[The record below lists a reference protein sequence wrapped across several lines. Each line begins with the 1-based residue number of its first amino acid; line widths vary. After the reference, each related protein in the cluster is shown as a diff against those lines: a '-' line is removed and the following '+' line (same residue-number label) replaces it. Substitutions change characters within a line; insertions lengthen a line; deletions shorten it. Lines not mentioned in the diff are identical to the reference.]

1 MSKHAENVYLKR
13 KLGEKMGFKYLL
25 SSITPL
31 ILVFLIVGVLS
42 FSLTFIIS
50 FSDAID
56 RMIVILGSG
65 SISTYEEVPLSM
77 LPEGSSVDYVKTGE
91 GILYSENGE
100 SLAYLKGF
108 DEGYFDSER
117 GSAMNLVE
125 DASLNGNTL
134 YVSASLSRS
143 LSLEIGDRLTLL
155 LYEEDKNRTRPLLMT
170 IKGVFDSGYAQLDKY
185 LAYVDNSVLSS
196 SGSYEVL
203 IPAGEDVDEVSNAL
217 IDNGIF
223 ASTYKE
229 NYSALYTNVQ
239 SSIQILYIILLAVA
253 LLSAFFS
260 SDIARVYLD
269 RDKMDIAALMML
281 GMEEKRIRLLYS
293 KLTLISVLIASLA
306 GTIAGIALSHM
317 TPWMVGKIAEADPA
331 LLEYY
336 ITGFEIRVPYL
347 MIGAMIVIMLLI
359 SYVTLHC
366 SMKRIKS
373 GNLASLVE
381 NE

>member
-1 MSKHAENVYLKR
+1 
-13 KLGEKMGFKYLL
+13 
-25 SSITPL
+25 
-31 ILVFLIVGVLS
+31 
-42 FSLTFIIS
+42 
-50 FSDAID
+50 
-56 RMIVILGSG
+56 
-65 SISTYEEVPLSM
+65 
-77 LPEGSSVDYVKTGE
+77 
-91 GILYSENGE
+91 
-100 SLAYLKGF
+100 
-108 DEGYFDSER
+108 
-117 GSAMNLVE
+117 
-125 DASLNGNTL
+125 
-134 YVSASLSRS
+134 
-143 LSLEIGDRLTLL
+143 RLTLL

-229 NYSALYTNVQ
+229 NYSGLYTNVQ

-317 TPWMVGKIAEADPA
+317 TPWMVGKIAEADPV

-336 ITGFEIRVPYL
+336 ITGFEIRIPYL

>member
-134 YVSASLSRS
+134 YVSA
-143 LSLEIGDRLTLL
+143 
-155 LYEEDKNRTRPLLMT
+155 
-170 IKGVFDSGYAQLDKY
+170 
-185 LAYVDNSVLSS
+185 
-196 SGSYEVL
+196 
-203 IPAGEDVDEVSNAL
+203 
-217 IDNGIF
+217 
-223 ASTYKE
+223 
-229 NYSALYTNVQ
+229 
-239 SSIQILYIILLAVA
+239 
-253 LLSAFFS
+253 
-260 SDIARVYLD
+260 
-269 RDKMDIAALMML
+269 
-281 GMEEKRIRLLYS
+281 
-293 KLTLISVLIASLA
+293 
-306 GTIAGIALSHM
+306 
-317 TPWMVGKIAEADPA
+317 
-331 LLEYY
+331 
-336 ITGFEIRVPYL
+336 
-347 MIGAMIVIMLLI
+347 
-359 SYVTLHC
+359 
-366 SMKRIKS
+366 
-373 GNLASLVE
+373 
-381 NE
+381 

>member
-1 MSKHAENVYLKR
+1 
-13 KLGEKMGFKYLL
+13 MGFKYLL

-31 ILVFLIVGVLS
+31 ILVFLIVGILS

-229 NYSALYTNVQ
+229 NYSSLYTNVQ

-336 ITGFEIRVPYL
+336 IIGFEIRIPYL